1 VRLRR
6 VEPVLRRALR
16 GPGAPARPAP
26 GAPEPLLVA
35 VSGGADSTALLI
47 GLHHLSCVLGLRLHA
62 AHLHHGLRGA
72 EADADL
78 EFVRALCRRLGV
90 PLTAARWDTRARLRR
105 RGLSGQA
112 GLRTLRREFLL
123 AAARR
128 AGARA
133 IVTAHTADDQ
143 LETLLMRLARGT
155 GLSGAPG
162 MRPALATRG
171 ERGGRVLWL
180 KPLLGVT
187 RAEIEADL
195 VRAGQ
200 AWREDRSNRDP
211 RYTRSRVRH
220 EAVPALARALLPGLD
235 PVRGRALLARRA
247 AQAAAGAL
255 VTARALENLAG
266 RALARAGRIQP
277 GMATLETSRL
287 APLPTGLRLAVLGR
301 LWQRTGPGSTGL
313 TRRHLAALD
322 GLIDR
327 ARGGAIIQ
335 LPGGWSAE
343 RDRDVIRFRSAGPKR
358 RRARARLRLPGRLDW
373 DGARLAARWTTGAVA
388 RRRMAAGRGTGE
400 FFAADDLD
408 GPLVVRR
415 AQAGERFV
423 PFGRTRA
430 AQLGRFLSKQGVSN
444 DIRKHP
450 TVLADA
456 GGILWVVGV
465 RRSARAPVTAGTRR
479 ALWVHAER
487 HD

>member
-6 VEPVLRRALR
+6 IEPALRRALR
-16 GPGAPARPAP
+16 DGRARARPVR
-26 GAPEPLLVA
+26 GATITLLVA

-47 GLHHLSCVLGLRLHA
+47 GLHNLAGELGLRLHA

-78 EFVRALCRRLGV
+78 GFVRALCRRLGV

-105 RGLSGQA
+105 RGLAGQA

-123 AAARR
+123 AAAHR

-155 GLSGAPG
+155 GLRGLPG
-162 MRPALATRG
+162 MRPAFAAG
-171 ERGGRVLWL
+171 DGPGGRMLWL
-180 KPLLGVT
+180 KPLLEAT

-200 AWREDRSNRDP
+200 TWREDRSNRDP
-211 RYTRSRVRH
+211 GYTRSRVRH
-220 EAVPALARALLPGLD
+220 DAVPALTRALLPGLD

-255 VTARALENLAG
+255 VAARALEQLAA
-266 RALARAGRIQP
+266 RALGRAGRIQP
-277 GMATLETSRL
+277 GMATLETRPL
-287 APLPTGLRLAVLGR
+287 AALPTGLRLAVLGR
-301 LWQRTGPGSTGL
+301 LWRRTGPHEDGL

-343 RDRDVIRFRSAGPKR
+343 RDRDVVRFRNGAPKR
-358 RRARARLRLPGRLDW
+358 RPTQARLRLPGRLEW
-373 DGARLAARWTTGAVA
+373 NGALLAARWTSGAVA
-388 RRRMAAGRGTGE
+388 RQRMAKGTDTGE

-408 GPLVVRR
+408 GPLVLRR
-415 AQAGERFV
+415 AQADERFV

-430 AQLGRFLSKQGVSN
+430 AQLGRFLSKQAVSN
-444 DIRKHP
+444 DIRKYP

>member
-1 VRLRR
+1 MRLRR
-6 VEPVLRRALR
+6 VEPVLRRALGGR
-16 GPGAPARPAP
+16 RTPARPARNE
-26 GAPEPLLVA
+26 PETLLVA
-35 VSGGADSTALLI
+35 VSGGADSTALL
-47 GLHHLSCVLGLRLHA
+47 LGLCNLSRDLGFRLHA

-78 EFVRALCRRLGV
+78 EFVRALCGRLGL
-90 PLTAARWDTRARLRR
+90 PLAAARWDTRARLRR
-105 RGLSGQA
+105 RGLGGQD

-128 AGARA
+128 ADACA

-143 LETLLMRLARGT
+143 LETLLMRLARGA
-155 GLSGAPG
+155 GLRGLTG
-162 MRPALATRG
+162 MRPAVATRDASG
-171 ERGGRVLWL
+171 RRVLWL
-180 KPLLGVT
+180 KPLLGAT

-200 AWREDRSNRDP
+200 EWREDRSNRDP
-211 RYTRSRVRH
+211 RYARSRVRH

-235 PVRGRALLARRA
+235 PARGRALLARRA
-247 AQAAAGAL
+247 AQAASGAL
-255 VTARALENLAG
+255 VAARALEDLAA
-266 RALARAGRIQP
+266 RVLARAGRIHP
-277 GMATLETSRL
+277 GMATLEVRPL
-287 APLPTGLRLAVLGR
+287 AALPAGLRTAVLGR
-301 LWQRTGPGSTGL
+301 LWRRAGPRASGL

-322 GLIDR
+322 GLIDT

-335 LPGGWSAE
+335 LPGGWWAE
-343 RDRDVIRFRSAGPKR
+343 RDRDVVRLRGQTREAGPR
-358 RRARARLRLPGRLDW
+358 RVRLRLPGRLEW
-373 DGARLAARWTTGAVA
+373 DGVPLAARWTTGAAA
-388 RRRMAAGRGTGE
+388 RRRMATAPGAGE
-400 FFAADDLD
+400 FFAAEGLA

-415 AQAGERFV
+415 ARADERFV

-430 AQLGRFLSKQGVSN
+430 AHLGRFLSKQGVSN
-444 DIRKHP
+444 DVRKHP

-465 RRSARAPVTAGTRR
+465 RRAARAPVTAGTRR

>member
-6 VEPVLRRALR
+6 VEPVLRRALS
-16 GPGAPARPAP
+16 GGSAPARPDRSSTA
-26 GAPEPLLVA
+26 PLLVA

-47 GLHHLSCVLGLRLHA
+47 GLHNLSRDLGLRLQA

-78 EFVRALCRRLGV
+78 EAVRALCGRLGV

-133 IVTAHTADDQ
+133 IVTAHTADAQ

-155 GLSGAPG
+155 GLRGAPG
-162 MRPALATRG
+162 MRPALATG
-171 ERGGRVLWL
+171 DGQGGRMRWL
-180 KPLLGVT
+180 KPLLGAT

-200 AWREDRSNRDP
+200 TWCEDRSNRDP
-211 RYTRSRVRH
+211 RDARSRVRH
-220 EAVPALARALLPGLD
+220 EAVPALVRALLPGLD

-247 AQAAAGAL
+247 AQAASGAL
-255 VTARALENLAG
+255 VATRALEALAG
-266 RALARAGRIQP
+266 RVLARSGRIRT
-277 GMATLETSRL
+277 GMATLETRRL
-287 APLPTGLRLAVLGR
+287 AALPTGLRLAVLGR
-301 LWQRTGPGSTGL
+301 LWRRTGPPSSGL

-327 ARGGAIIQ
+327 ARGRAIIR
-335 LPGGWSAE
+335 LPEGWSAE
-343 RDRDVIRFRSAGPKR
+343 RDRGVIRFRSGAPQR
-358 RRARARLRLPGRLDW
+358 RLAWARLRMPGRLEW
-373 DGARLAARWTTGAVA
+373 DGALLAARWTSGVVA
-388 RRRMAAGRGTGE
+388 RRRMATGSGPGE

-415 AQAGERFV
+415 ARADERFV

-444 DIRKHP
+444 DIRKYP

>member
-6 VEPVLRRALR
+6 VEPILRRALR
-16 GPGAPARPAP
+16 GRSALARPAP
-26 GAPEPLLVA
+26 GAAATLLVA

-47 GLHHLSCVLGLRLHA
+47 GLRNLSRDLGIRLHA

-78 EFVRALCRRLGV
+78 EFLRALCGRLGV

-162 MRPALATRG
+162 MRPVLATRDG
-171 ERGGRVLWL
+171 PGGRALWL
-180 KPLLGVT
+180 KPLLGAT

-200 AWREDRSNRDP
+200 DWREDRSNRDP
-211 RYTRSRVRH
+211 RYARSRVRH
-220 EAVPALARALLPGLD
+220 EAIPALVRALLPGLD
-235 PVRGRALLARRA
+235 PARGRALLALRA
-247 AQAAAGAL
+247 AQAASGAL
-255 VTARALENLAG
+255 VAARALEKLAG
-266 RALARAGRIQP
+266 RVLARAGRIQP
-277 GMATLETSRL
+277 GVVTLDIHRL
-287 APLPTGLRLAVLGR
+287 AALPTGLRRAVLGR
-301 LWQRTGPGSTGL
+301 LWRRTGPRSSGL

-322 GLIDR
+322 GLIDS
-327 ARGGAIIQ
+327 ARGGAILQ

-343 RDRDVIRFRSAGPKR
+343 RDRDVVRFRSRGAEPR
-358 RRARARLRLPGRLDW
+358 PRRARLRLPGRLDW
-373 DGARLAARWTTGAVA
+373 DGARLAARWTTGAAA
-388 RRRMAAGRGTGE
+388 RRRMATAPGTGE
-400 FFAADDLD
+400 CFAADGLA

-415 AQAGERFV
+415 ARADERFV

-430 AQLGRFLSKQGVSN
+430 AHLGRFLSKQGVSN
-444 DIRKHP
+444 DVRKHP